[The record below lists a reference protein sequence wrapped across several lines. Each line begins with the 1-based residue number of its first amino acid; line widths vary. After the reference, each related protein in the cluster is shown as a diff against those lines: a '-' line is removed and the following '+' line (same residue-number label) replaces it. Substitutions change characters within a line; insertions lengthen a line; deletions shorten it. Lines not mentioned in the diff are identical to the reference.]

1 MDGGLVCSESV
12 GVVGWMVWV
21 SDRARANFPMRAVP
35 GPVASAM
42 RTDDLDA
49 SDAIELLTWRACS
62 CECSMRGMIIDCDSS
77 FDSFVALL
85 SGSVGCQLELFTNRP
100 LTPLHNNAYHTTQN
114 SLRPINKSRK
124 KSNNRCIHLPV
135 PGRR

>member
-35 GPVASAM
+35 GPVASAT

-49 SDAIELLTWRACS
+49 SDAIE
-62 CECSMRGMIIDCDSS
+62 
-77 FDSFVALL
+77 
-85 SGSVGCQLELFTNRP
+85 
-100 LTPLHNNAYHTTQN
+100 
-114 SLRPINKSRK
+114 
-124 KSNNRCIHLPV
+124 
-135 PGRR
+135 